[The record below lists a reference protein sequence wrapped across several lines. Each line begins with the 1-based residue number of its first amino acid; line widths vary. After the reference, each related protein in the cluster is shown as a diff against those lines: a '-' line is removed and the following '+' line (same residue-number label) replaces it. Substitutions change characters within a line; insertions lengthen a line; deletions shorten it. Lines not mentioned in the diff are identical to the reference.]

1 VTQIEAEQVNSSS
14 SIRERSTGTE
24 VKEFRS
30 SGVQEFRREVAGTR
44 NRHLFPY
51 SVTPELLRRWPFLSF
66 VEKISLATARR
77 A

>member
-1 VTQIEAEQVNSSS
+1 VSDPLAQKSRSS
-14 SIRERSTGTE
+14 G
-24 VKEFRS
+24 VQEFRS